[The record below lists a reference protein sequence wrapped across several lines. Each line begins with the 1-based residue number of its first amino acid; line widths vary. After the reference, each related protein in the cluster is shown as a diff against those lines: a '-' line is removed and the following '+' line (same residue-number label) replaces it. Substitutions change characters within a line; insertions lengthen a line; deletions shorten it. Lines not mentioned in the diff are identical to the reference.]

1 MTEHKQ
7 QSMFMN
13 LVEKTFDEIEARGY
27 SYQRSRFSV
36 LKLRLHICREAATI
50 GSAGSSKPRNSAW
63 TMFQPSYGLVGGFG
77 LDTTGSPPR
86 T

>member
-7 QSMFMN
+7 QSVFMN

-27 SYQRSRFSV
+27 SYQRSRFPM
-36 LKLRLHICREAATI
+36 LKLGLHICREAATI
-50 GSAGSSKPRNSAW
+50 RSAGTLEPRNSGWAK
-63 TMFQPSYGLVGGFG
+63 FQPSYGLVGGFG